1 MAFKGKSKNSKGN
14 RVSNIPVN
22 KNMTKNDYNKV
33 NDGVFVYTGAISVA
47 QLSKE
52 LNVPATNIIKFL
64 FLKGKMVTLNQTL
77 DDDLIGEVCL
87 EFGYD
92 FKKEKIVS
100 EENFEDLE
108 IVDDA
113 KNLKERPPIVTI
125 MGHVDHGKTT
135 LIDTIRNSNIVA
147 TEAGAITQ
155 AIGAYQKEIKG
166 KKITFIDTPGHEAF
180 TQMRS
185 RGASVTD
192 IVIIVVA
199 ADDGVM
205 PQTREAIDHAN
216 AAKVPIIIAIN
227 KIDKPGA
234 DSERVKQELM
244 ALNIVAEE
252 YGGDTIFCE
261 ISAKKNIGIEELL
274 ENVLALAEMQEL
286 KANPNRYAMGTVLE
300 AKLDKGEGAKATLL
314 VQNGTLNTGDYVVV
328 GAAYGR
334 VRRMTNEYRAEL
346 KIAGPSTPVA
356 IIGLTEVPVAGDKFM
371 AFPTE
376 KQARE
381 IAEKRKLAK
390 TKEELKSS
398 NVPTTLEGFFEQI
411 KEGEIQELPVIIR
424 ADNQGS
430 AEAVKGA
437 LLNIQVEGI
446 RINVLRATAGA
457 ITETDVLLASTSG
470 AIIFGFNIR
479 PDANVRKKAEE
490 EKVEIR
496 LHTIIYHLTEEVEAA
511 MKGMLKPTYREQI
524 LGQAEIR
531 KVISAS
537 KIGKIAGCMVINGV
551 IKRDASCRLIRDGV
565 VVYEGKINSLKRF
578 QNDAKEV
585 AENFECGLTIEN
597 FNDIKEGDI
606 VEAYEM
612 VEVKQ

>member
-1 MAFKGKSKNSKGN
+1 MSFNGKNKKSKGS
-14 RVSNIPVN
+14 RVSNIPTHGRNN
-22 KNMTKNDYNKV
+22 KAEVNKV
-33 NDGVFVYTGAISVA
+33 NGGVFVYTGKITVG
-47 QLSKE
+47 QLAKE
-52 LNVPATNIIKFL
+52 LNIPATNIIRYL
-64 FLKGKMVTLNQTL
+64 FMQGKMVTLNQNL
-77 DDDLIGEVCL
+77 DDELIGEVCL

-100 EENFEDLE
+100 EENFEEIE
-108 IVDDA
+108 IVDDPA
-113 KNLKERPPIVTI
+113 QLKERSPIVTI

-135 LIDTIRNSNIVA
+135 LIDTIRNSNIVS

-180 TQMRS
+180 TAMRS

-192 IVIIVVA
+192 IVIIIVA

-205 PQTREAIDHAN
+205 PQTREAIDHAR

-234 DSERVKQELM
+234 NSDKVKQELM
-244 ALNIVAEE
+244 ALEIIPEE
-252 YGGDTIFCE
+252 YGGENIFCE
-261 ISAKKNIGIEELL
+261 ISAKKDIGIDNLL
-274 ENVLALAEMQEL
+274 ENVLTLAEMLEL
-286 KANPNRYAMGTVLE
+286 KANPNRYALGTVLE

-314 VQNGTLNTGDYVVV
+314 VQNGTLNMGDYVVV

-334 VRRMTNEYRAEL
+334 VRRMTNEYKADL
-346 KIAGPSTPVA
+346 KTAGPSTPVA

-381 IAEKRKLAK
+381 IADKRKLAK
-390 TKEELKSS
+390 TKDEMHGSS
-398 NVPTTLEGFFEQI
+398 AMSLDDLYNRI
-411 KEGEIQELPVIIR
+411 HEGEIQEINVIIR

-437 LLNIQVEGI
+437 LQNIQVEGVK
-446 RINVLRATAGA
+446 INVLRSTAGA
-457 ITETDVLLASTSG
+457 ITETDVLLASTSN

-479 PDANVRKKAEE
+479 PDAKIRAKAEE
-490 EKVEIR
+490 EHVEIR
-496 LHTIIYHLTEEVEAA
+496 LHKIIYHLTEEVEAA
-511 MKGMLKPTYREQI
+511 MKGLLKPTYIEQVT
-524 LGQAEIR
+524 GQAEIR
-531 KVISAS
+531 KVITAS
-537 KIGKIAGCMVINGV
+537 KIGKIGGCMVISGV
-551 IKRDASCRLIRDGV
+551 IKRDSLCRVLRDGV
-565 VVYEGKINSLKRF
+565 VVYEGKLSSLKRF

-585 AENFECGLTIEN
+585 AENYECGLTVEN

-606 VEAYEM
+606 VEGYEM
-612 VEVKQ
+612 VEVKQK

>member
-1 MAFKGKSKNSKGN
+1 MSFNGKNKKSKTV
-14 RVSNIPVN
+14 RVSNIPSNRNIN
-22 KNMTKNDYNKV
+22 KNELNKV
-33 NDGVFVYTGAISVA
+33 NGGIFVYTGDITVS

-52 LNVPATNIIKFL
+52 LNIPATSIIRFL
-64 FLKGKMVTLNQTL
+64 FMQGKMVTLNQNL
-77 DDDLIGEVCL
+77 DDELIGEICL

-92 FKKEKIVS
+92 FKKEKVVS
-100 EENFEDLE
+100 EENFEDIE
-108 IVDDA
+108 IVDDPSS
-113 KNLKERPPIVTI
+113 LKERSPIVTI

-135 LIDTIRNSNIVA
+135 LIDTIRNSNIVD

-155 AIGAYQKEIKG
+155 AIGAYQKEING

-180 TQMRS
+180 TAMRS

-205 PQTREAIDHAN
+205 PQTKEAIDHAR
-216 AAKVPIIIAIN
+216 AANVPIIIAIN
-227 KIDKPGA
+227 KIDKLGA
-234 DSERVKQELM
+234 NVERVKQELM
-244 ALNIVAEE
+244 ELDIIPEE
-252 YGGDTIFCE
+252 YGGKNIFCE
-261 ISAKKNIGIEELL
+261 ISAKKNIGIDNLL
-274 ENVLALAEMQEL
+274 ENVLLLAEVLEL
-286 KANPNRYAMGTVLE
+286 KANPNRYALGTVLE
-300 AKLDKGEGAKATLL
+300 ARLDKGEGAKATLL
-314 VQNGTLNTGDYVVV
+314 VQNGTLNAGDFVVV

-334 VRRMTNEYRAEL
+334 VRKMTNEYRAEL
-346 KIAGPSTPVA
+346 KSAGPSTPVA

-390 TKEELKSS
+390 TMDERNSS
-398 NVPTTLEGFFEQI
+398 GGGTLEDLYNRI
-411 KEGEIQELPVIIR
+411 HEGEVQEINCIVK

-437 LLNIQVEGI
+437 LLNIQVDGVK
-446 RINVLRATAGA
+446 INVLRSTAGA
-457 ITETDVLLASTSG
+457 ITETDVLLASTSN

-479 PDANVRKKAEE
+479 PDAKIRAKAEE
-490 EKVEIR
+490 AKVDIR

-511 MKGMLKPTYREQI
+511 MKGLLKPTYKEHI
-524 LGQAEIR
+524 TGQAEIR
-531 KVISAS
+531 KVIVAS
-537 KIGKIAGCMVINGV
+537 KIGKIAGCMVTNGV
-551 IKRDASCRLIRDGV
+551 IKRDSLCRLMRDGV
-565 VVYEGKINSLKRF
+565 VIYEGKLNSLKRF

-585 AENFECGLTIEN
+585 AENYECGLTIEN

-606 VEAYEM
+606 VEGYEM
-612 VEVKQ
+612 VEEKK

>member
-1 MAFKGKSKNSKGN
+1 MSFNGKNKKSKTT
-14 RVSNIPVN
+14 RVSNIPSNRNIN
-22 KNMTKNDYNKV
+22 KNELNKV
-33 NDGVFVYTGAISVA
+33 NGGVFVYTGDITVS

-52 LNVPATNIIKFL
+52 LNIPATSIIRFL
-64 FLKGKMVTLNQTL
+64 FMQGKMVTLNQNL
-77 DDDLIGEVCL
+77 DDELIGEICL

-92 FKKEKIVS
+92 FKKEKVVS
-100 EENFEDLE
+100 EENFEEIE
-108 IVDDA
+108 IVDDPSS
-113 KNLKERPPIVTI
+113 LKERSPIVTI

-135 LIDTIRNSNIVA
+135 LIDTIRNSNIVD

-155 AIGAYQKEIKG
+155 AIGAYQKEING

-180 TQMRS
+180 TAMRS

-205 PQTREAIDHAN
+205 PQTKEAIDHAR
-216 AAKVPIIIAIN
+216 AANVPIIIAIN

-234 DSERVKQELM
+234 NVERVKQELM
-244 ALNIVAEE
+244 ELDIIPEE
-252 YGGDTIFCE
+252 YGGKNIFCE
-261 ISAKKNIGIEELL
+261 ISAKKNIGIDNLL
-274 ENVLALAEMQEL
+274 ENVLLLAEILEL
-286 KANPNRYAMGTVLE
+286 KANPNRYALGTVLE
-300 AKLDKGEGAKATLL
+300 ARLDKGEGAKATLL
-314 VQNGTLNTGDYVVV
+314 VQNGTLNAGDFVVV

-334 VRRMTNEYRAEL
+334 VRKMTNEYRAEL
-346 KIAGPSTPVA
+346 KSAGPSTPVA

-390 TKEELKSS
+390 TMDERNSS
-398 NVPTTLEGFFEQI
+398 GGGTLEDLYNRI
-411 KEGEIQELPVIIR
+411 HEGEVQEINCIIK

-437 LLNIQVEGI
+437 LLNLQVDGVK
-446 RINVLRATAGA
+446 INVLRSTAGA
-457 ITETDVLLASTSG
+457 ITETDVLLASTSN

-479 PDANVRKKAEE
+479 PDAKIRAKAEE
-490 EKVEIR
+490 AKVDIR

-511 MKGMLKPTYREQI
+511 MKGLLKPTYKEHI
-524 LGQAEIR
+524 TGQAEIR
-531 KVISAS
+531 KVIVAS
-537 KIGKIAGCMVINGV
+537 KIGKIAGCMVTNGV
-551 IKRDASCRLIRDGV
+551 IKRDSLCRLMRDGV
-565 VVYEGKINSLKRF
+565 VIYEGKLNSLKRF

-585 AENFECGLTIEN
+585 AENYECGLTIEN

-606 VEAYEM
+606 VEGYEM
-612 VEVKQ
+612 VEEKK

>member
-1 MAFKGKSKNSKGN
+1 MSFNGKNKKSKTT
-14 RVSNIPVN
+14 RVSNIPSNRNTN
-22 KNMTKNDYNKV
+22 KNELNKV
-33 NDGVFVYTGAISVA
+33 NGGVFVYTGDITVS

-52 LNVPATNIIKFL
+52 LNVPATSIIRFL
-64 FLKGKMVTLNQTL
+64 FMQGKMVTLNQNL
-77 DDDLIGEVCL
+77 DDELIGEICL

-92 FKKEKIVS
+92 FKKEKVVS
-100 EENFEDLE
+100 EENFEEIE
-108 IVDDA
+108 IVDDPSS
-113 KNLKERPPIVTI
+113 LKERSPIVTI

-135 LIDTIRNSNIVA
+135 LIDTIRNSNIVD

-155 AIGAYQKEIKG
+155 AIGAYQKEING

-180 TQMRS
+180 TAMRS

-205 PQTREAIDHAN
+205 PQTKEAIDHAR

-234 DSERVKQELM
+234 NVERVKQELM
-244 ALNIVAEE
+244 ELDIIPEE
-252 YGGDTIFCE
+252 YGGKNIFCE
-261 ISAKKNIGIEELL
+261 ISAKKNIGIDNLL
-274 ENVLALAEMQEL
+274 ENVLLLAEMLEL
-286 KANPNRYAMGTVLE
+286 KANPNRYALGTVLE
-300 AKLDKGEGAKATLL
+300 ARLDKGEGAKATLL
-314 VQNGTLNTGDYVVV
+314 VQNGTLNAGDFVVV

-334 VRRMTNEYRAEL
+334 VRKMTNEHRAEL
-346 KIAGPSTPVA
+346 KSAGPSTPVA

-390 TKEELKSS
+390 TLDERNSS
-398 NVPTTLEGFFEQI
+398 GGGTLEDLYNRI
-411 KEGEIQELPVIIR
+411 HEGEVQEINCIVK

-437 LLNIQVEGI
+437 LLNIQVAGVK
-446 RINVLRATAGA
+446 INVLRSTAGA
-457 ITETDVLLASTSG
+457 ITETDVLLASTSN

-479 PDANVRKKAEE
+479 PDAKIRAKAEE
-490 EKVEIR
+490 TKVDIR

-511 MKGMLKPTYREQI
+511 MKGLLKPTYKEHI
-524 LGQAEIR
+524 TGQAEIR
-531 KVISAS
+531 KVIVAS
-537 KIGKIAGCMVINGV
+537 KIGKIAGCMVTNGV
-551 IKRDASCRLIRDGV
+551 IKRDSLCRLMRDGV
-565 VVYEGKINSLKRF
+565 VIYEGKLNSLKRF

-585 AENFECGLTIEN
+585 AENYECGLTIEN

-606 VEAYEM
+606 VEGYEM
-612 VEVKQ
+612 VEEKK

>member
-1 MAFKGKSKNSKGN
+1 MSFNGKNKKSKTA
-14 RVSNIPVN
+14 RVSNIPSNRNNN
-22 KNMTKNDYNKV
+22 KNELNKV
-33 NDGVFVYTGAISVA
+33 NGGIFVYTGDITVS

-52 LNVPATNIIKFL
+52 LNIPATSIIRFL
-64 FLKGKMVTLNQTL
+64 FMQGKMVTLNQNL
-77 DDDLIGEVCL
+77 DDELIGEICL

-92 FKKEKIVS
+92 FKKEKVVS
-100 EENFEDLE
+100 EENFEDIE
-108 IVDDA
+108 IVDDPSS
-113 KNLKERPPIVTI
+113 LKERSPIVTI

-135 LIDTIRNSNIVA
+135 LIDTIRNSNIVD

-155 AIGAYQKEIKG
+155 AIGAYQKEING

-180 TQMRS
+180 TAMRS

-205 PQTREAIDHAN
+205 PQTKEAIDHAR
-216 AAKVPIIIAIN
+216 AANVPIIIAIN

-234 DSERVKQELM
+234 NVERVKQELM
-244 ALNIVAEE
+244 ELDIIPEE
-252 YGGDTIFCE
+252 YGGKNIFCE
-261 ISAKKNIGIEELL
+261 ISAKKNIGIDNLL
-274 ENVLALAEMQEL
+274 ENVLLLAEMLEL
-286 KANPNRYAMGTVLE
+286 KANPNRYALGTVLE
-300 AKLDKGEGAKATLL
+300 ARLDKGEGAKATLL
-314 VQNGTLNTGDYVVV
+314 VQNGTLNAGDFVVV

-334 VRRMTNEYRAEL
+334 VRKMTNEHRAEL
-346 KIAGPSTPVA
+346 KSAGPSTPVA

-390 TKEELKSS
+390 TMDERNSS
-398 NVPTTLEGFFEQI
+398 GGGTLEDLYNRI
-411 KEGEIQELPVIIR
+411 HEGEIQEINCIVK

-437 LLNIQVEGI
+437 LLNLQVEGVK
-446 RINVLRATAGA
+446 INVLRSTAGA
-457 ITETDVLLASTSG
+457 ITETDVLLASTSN

-479 PDANVRKKAEE
+479 PDAKIRAKAEE
-490 EKVEIR
+490 AKVDIR

-511 MKGMLKPTYREQI
+511 MKGLLKPTYKEHI
-524 LGQAEIR
+524 TGQAEIR
-531 KVISAS
+531 KVIVAS
-537 KIGKIAGCMVINGV
+537 KIGKIAGCMVTNGV
-551 IKRDASCRLIRDGV
+551 IKRDSLCRLMRDGV
-565 VVYEGKINSLKRF
+565 VIYEGKLNSLKRF

-585 AENFECGLTIEN
+585 AENYECGLTIEN

-606 VEAYEM
+606 VEGYEM
-612 VEVKQ
+612 VEEKK

>member
-1 MAFKGKSKNSKGN
+1 MSFNGKNKKSKTT
-14 RVSNIPVN
+14 RVSNIPSNRNTN
-22 KNMTKNDYNKV
+22 KNELNKV
-33 NDGVFVYTGAISVA
+33 NGGVFVYTGDITVS

-52 LNVPATNIIKFL
+52 LNVPATSIIRFL
-64 FLKGKMVTLNQTL
+64 FMQGKMVTLNQNL
-77 DDDLIGEVCL
+77 DDELIGEICL

-92 FKKEKIVS
+92 FKKEKVVS
-100 EENFEDLE
+100 EENFEEIE
-108 IVDDA
+108 IVDDPSS
-113 KNLKERPPIVTI
+113 LKERSPIVTI

-135 LIDTIRNSNIVA
+135 LIDTIRNSNIVD

-155 AIGAYQKEIKG
+155 AIGAYQKEING

-180 TQMRS
+180 TAMRS

-205 PQTREAIDHAN
+205 PQTKEAIDHAR

-234 DSERVKQELM
+234 NVERVKQELM
-244 ALNIVAEE
+244 ELDIIPEE
-252 YGGDTIFCE
+252 YGGKNIFCE
-261 ISAKKNIGIEELL
+261 ISAKKNIGIDNLL
-274 ENVLALAEMQEL
+274 ENVLLLAEMLEL
-286 KANPNRYAMGTVLE
+286 KANPNRYALGTVLE
-300 AKLDKGEGAKATLL
+300 ARLDKGEGAKATLL
-314 VQNGTLNTGDYVVV
+314 VQNGTLNAGDFVVV

-334 VRRMTNEYRAEL
+334 VRKMTNEHRAEL
-346 KIAGPSTPVA
+346 KSAGPSTPVA

-390 TKEELKSS
+390 TIDERNSS
-398 NVPTTLEGFFEQI
+398 GGGTLEDLYNRI
-411 KEGEIQELPVIIR
+411 HEGEVQEINCIVK

-437 LLNIQVEGI
+437 LLNIQVDGVK
-446 RINVLRATAGA
+446 INVLRSTAGA
-457 ITETDVLLASTSG
+457 ITETDVLLASTSN

-479 PDANVRKKAEE
+479 PDAKIRAKAEE
-490 EKVEIR
+490 AKVDIR

-511 MKGMLKPTYREQI
+511 MKGLLKPTYKEHI
-524 LGQAEIR
+524 TGQAEIR
-531 KVISAS
+531 KVIVAS
-537 KIGKIAGCMVINGV
+537 KIGKIAGCMVTNGV
-551 IKRDASCRLIRDGV
+551 IKRDSLCRLMRDGV
-565 VVYEGKINSLKRF
+565 VIYEGKLNSLKRF

-585 AENFECGLTIEN
+585 AENYECGLTIEN

-606 VEAYEM
+606 VEGYEM
-612 VEVKQ
+612 VEEKK

>member
-1 MAFKGKSKNSKGN
+1 MSFNGKNKKSKTT
-14 RVSNIPVN
+14 RVSNIPSNRNIN
-22 KNMTKNDYNKV
+22 KNELNKV
-33 NDGVFVYTGAISVA
+33 NGGVFVYTGDITVS

-52 LNVPATNIIKFL
+52 LNIPATSIIRFL
-64 FLKGKMVTLNQTL
+64 FMQGKMVTLNQNL
-77 DDDLIGEVCL
+77 DDELIGEICL

-92 FKKEKIVS
+92 FKKEKVVS
-100 EENFEDLE
+100 EENFEEIE
-108 IVDDA
+108 IVDDPSS
-113 KNLKERPPIVTI
+113 LKERSPIVTI

-135 LIDTIRNSNIVA
+135 LIDTIRNSNIVD

-155 AIGAYQKEIKG
+155 AIGAYQKEING

-180 TQMRS
+180 TAMRS

-205 PQTREAIDHAN
+205 PQTKEAIDHAR
-216 AAKVPIIIAIN
+216 AANVPIIIAIN

-234 DSERVKQELM
+234 NVERVKQELM
-244 ALNIVAEE
+244 ELDIIPEE
-252 YGGDTIFCE
+252 YGGKNIFCE
-261 ISAKKNIGIEELL
+261 ISAKKNIGIDNLL
-274 ENVLALAEMQEL
+274 ENVLLLAEILEL
-286 KANPNRYAMGTVLE
+286 KANPNRYALGTVLE
-300 AKLDKGEGAKATLL
+300 ARLDKGEGAKATLL
-314 VQNGTLNTGDYVVV
+314 VQNGTLNAGDFVVV

-334 VRRMTNEYRAEL
+334 VRKMTNEYRAEL
-346 KIAGPSTPVA
+346 KSAGPSTPVA

-390 TKEELKSS
+390 TMDERNSS
-398 NVPTTLEGFFEQI
+398 GGGTLEDLYNRI
-411 KEGEIQELPVIIR
+411 HEGEVQEINCIVK

-437 LLNIQVEGI
+437 LLNIQVDGVK
-446 RINVLRATAGA
+446 INVLRSTAGA
-457 ITETDVLLASTSG
+457 ITETDVLLASTSN

-479 PDANVRKKAEE
+479 PDAKIRAKAEE
-490 EKVEIR
+490 AKVDIR

-511 MKGMLKPTYREQI
+511 MKGLLKPTYKEHI
-524 LGQAEIR
+524 TGQAEIR
-531 KVISAS
+531 KVIVAS
-537 KIGKIAGCMVINGV
+537 KIGKIAGCMVTNGV
-551 IKRDASCRLIRDGV
+551 IKRDSLCRLMRDGV
-565 VVYEGKINSLKRF
+565 VIYEGKLNSLKRF

-585 AENFECGLTIEN
+585 AENYECGLTIEN

-606 VEAYEM
+606 VEGYEM
-612 VEVKQ
+612 VEEKK

>member
-1 MAFKGKSKNSKGN
+1 MSFNGKNKKSKTT
-14 RVSNIPVN
+14 RVSNIPSNRNIN
-22 KNMTKNDYNKV
+22 KNELNKV
-33 NDGVFVYTGAISVA
+33 NGGVFVYTGDITVS

-52 LNVPATNIIKFL
+52 LNIPATSIIRFL
-64 FLKGKMVTLNQTL
+64 FMQGKMVTLNQNL
-77 DDDLIGEVCL
+77 DDELIGEICL

-92 FKKEKIVS
+92 FKKEKVVS
-100 EENFEDLE
+100 EENFEEIE
-108 IVDDA
+108 IVDDPSS
-113 KNLKERPPIVTI
+113 LKERSPIVTI

-135 LIDTIRNSNIVA
+135 LIDTIRNSNIVD

-155 AIGAYQKEIKG
+155 AIGAYQKEING

-180 TQMRS
+180 TAMRS

-205 PQTREAIDHAN
+205 PQTKEAIDHAR
-216 AAKVPIIIAIN
+216 AANVPIIIAIN

-234 DSERVKQELM
+234 NVERVKQELM
-244 ALNIVAEE
+244 ELDIIPEE
-252 YGGDTIFCE
+252 YGGKNIFCE
-261 ISAKKNIGIEELL
+261 ISAKKNIGIDNLL
-274 ENVLALAEMQEL
+274 ENVLLLAEVLEL
-286 KANPNRYAMGTVLE
+286 KANPNRYALGTVLE
-300 AKLDKGEGAKATLL
+300 ARLDKGEGAKATLL
-314 VQNGTLNTGDYVVV
+314 VQNGTLNAGDFVVV

-334 VRRMTNEYRAEL
+334 VRKMTNEYRAEL
-346 KIAGPSTPVA
+346 KSAGPSTPVA

-390 TKEELKSS
+390 TMDERNSS
-398 NVPTTLEGFFEQI
+398 GGGTLEDLYNRI
-411 KEGEIQELPVIIR
+411 HEGEVQEINCIVK

-437 LLNIQVEGI
+437 LLNIQVDGVK
-446 RINVLRATAGA
+446 INVLRSTAGA
-457 ITETDVLLASTSG
+457 ITETDVLLASTSN

-479 PDANVRKKAEE
+479 PDAKIRAKAEE
-490 EKVEIR
+490 AKVDIR

-511 MKGMLKPTYREQI
+511 MKGLLKPTYKEHI
-524 LGQAEIR
+524 TGQAEIR
-531 KVISAS
+531 KVIVAS
-537 KIGKIAGCMVINGV
+537 KIGKIAGCMVTNGV
-551 IKRDASCRLIRDGV
+551 IKRDSLCRLMRDGV
-565 VVYEGKINSLKRF
+565 VIYEGKLNSLKRF

-585 AENFECGLTIEN
+585 AENYECGLTIEN

-606 VEAYEM
+606 VEGYEM
-612 VEVKQ
+612 IEEKK

>member
-1 MAFKGKSKNSKGN
+1 MSFNGKNKKSKTT
-14 RVSNIPVN
+14 RVSNIPSNRNTN
-22 KNMTKNDYNKV
+22 KNELNKV
-33 NDGVFVYTGAISVA
+33 NGGVFVYTGDITVS

-52 LNVPATNIIKFL
+52 LNVPATSIIRFL
-64 FLKGKMVTLNQTL
+64 FMQGKMVTLNQNL
-77 DDDLIGEVCL
+77 DDELIGEICL

-92 FKKEKIVS
+92 FKKEKVVS
-100 EENFEDLE
+100 EENFEEIE
-108 IVDDA
+108 IVDDLSS
-113 KNLKERPPIVTI
+113 LKERSPIVTI

-135 LIDTIRNSNIVA
+135 LIDTIRNSNIVD

-155 AIGAYQKEIKG
+155 AIGAYQKEING

-180 TQMRS
+180 TAMRS

-205 PQTREAIDHAN
+205 PQTKEAIDHAR
-216 AAKVPIIIAIN
+216 AANVPIIIAIN

-234 DSERVKQELM
+234 NVERVKQELM
-244 ALNIVAEE
+244 ELDIIPEE
-252 YGGDTIFCE
+252 YGGKNIFCE
-261 ISAKKNIGIEELL
+261 ISAKKNIGIDNLL
-274 ENVLALAEMQEL
+274 ENVLLLAEMLEL
-286 KANPNRYAMGTVLE
+286 KANPNRYALGTVLE
-300 AKLDKGEGAKATLL
+300 ARLDKGEGAKATLL
-314 VQNGTLNTGDYVVV
+314 VQNGTLNAGDFVVV

-334 VRRMTNEYRAEL
+334 VRKMTNEHRAEL
-346 KIAGPSTPVA
+346 KSAGPSTPVA

-390 TKEELKSS
+390 TIDERNSS
-398 NVPTTLEGFFEQI
+398 GGGTLEDLYNRI
-411 KEGEIQELPVIIR
+411 HEGEVQEINCIVK

-437 LLNIQVEGI
+437 LLNIQVDGVK
-446 RINVLRATAGA
+446 INVLRSTAGA
-457 ITETDVLLASTSG
+457 ITETDVLLASTSN

-479 PDANVRKKAEE
+479 PDAKIRAKAEE
-490 EKVEIR
+490 AKVDIR

-511 MKGMLKPTYREQI
+511 MKGLLKPTYKEHI
-524 LGQAEIR
+524 TGQAEIR
-531 KVISAS
+531 KVIVAS
-537 KIGKIAGCMVINGV
+537 KIGKIAGCMVTNGV
-551 IKRDASCRLIRDGV
+551 IKRDSLCRLMRDGV
-565 VVYEGKINSLKRF
+565 VIYEGKLNSLKRF

-585 AENFECGLTIEN
+585 AENYECGLTIEN

-606 VEAYEM
+606 VEGYEM
-612 VEVKQ
+612 VEEKK

>member
-1 MAFKGKSKNSKGN
+1 MSFNGKNKKSKTT
-14 RVSNIPVN
+14 RVSNIPSNRNIN
-22 KNMTKNDYNKV
+22 KNELNKA
-33 NDGVFVYTGAISVA
+33 NGGVFVYTGDITVS

-52 LNVPATNIIKFL
+52 LNIPATSIIRFL
-64 FLKGKMVTLNQTL
+64 FMQGKMVTLNQNL
-77 DDDLIGEVCL
+77 DDELIGEICL

-92 FKKEKIVS
+92 FKKEKVVS
-100 EENFEDLE
+100 EENFEEIE
-108 IVDDA
+108 IVDDPSS
-113 KNLKERPPIVTI
+113 LKERSPIVTI

-135 LIDTIRNSNIVA
+135 LIDTIRNSNIVD

-155 AIGAYQKEIKG
+155 AIGAYQKEING

-180 TQMRS
+180 TAMRS

-205 PQTREAIDHAN
+205 PQTKEAIDHAR
-216 AAKVPIIIAIN
+216 AANVPIIIAIN

-234 DSERVKQELM
+234 NVERVKQELM
-244 ALNIVAEE
+244 ELDIIPEE
-252 YGGDTIFCE
+252 YGGKNIFCE
-261 ISAKKNIGIEELL
+261 ISAKKNIGIDNLL
-274 ENVLALAEMQEL
+274 ENVLLLAEVLEL
-286 KANPNRYAMGTVLE
+286 KANPNRYALGTVLE
-300 AKLDKGEGAKATLL
+300 ARLDKGEGAKATLL
-314 VQNGTLNTGDYVVV
+314 VQNGTLNAGDFVVV

-334 VRRMTNEYRAEL
+334 VRKMTNEYRAEL
-346 KIAGPSTPVA
+346 KSAGPSTPVA

-390 TKEELKSS
+390 TMDERNSS
-398 NVPTTLEGFFEQI
+398 GGGTLEDLYNRI
-411 KEGEIQELPVIIR
+411 HEGEVQEINCIVK

-437 LLNIQVEGI
+437 LLNIQVDGVK
-446 RINVLRATAGA
+446 INVLRSTAGA
-457 ITETDVLLASTSG
+457 ITETDVLLASTSN

-479 PDANVRKKAEE
+479 PDAKIRAKAEE
-490 EKVEIR
+490 AKVDIR

-511 MKGMLKPTYREQI
+511 MKGLLKPTYKEHI
-524 LGQAEIR
+524 TGQAEIR
-531 KVISAS
+531 KVIVAS
-537 KIGKIAGCMVINGV
+537 KIGKIAGCMVTNGV
-551 IKRDASCRLIRDGV
+551 IKRDSLCRLMRDGV
-565 VVYEGKINSLKRF
+565 VIYEGKLNSLKRF

-585 AENFECGLTIEN
+585 AENYECGLTIEN

-606 VEAYEM
+606 VEGYEM
-612 VEVKQ
+612 VEEKK

>member
-1 MAFKGKSKNSKGN
+1 MSFNGKNKKSKTT
-14 RVSNIPVN
+14 RVSNIPSNRNTN
-22 KNMTKNDYNKV
+22 KNELNKV
-33 NDGVFVYTGAISVA
+33 NGGVFVYTGDITVS

-52 LNVPATNIIKFL
+52 LNIPATSIIRFL
-64 FLKGKMVTLNQTL
+64 FMQGKMVTLNQNL
-77 DDDLIGEVCL
+77 DDELIGEICL

-92 FKKEKIVS
+92 FKKEKVVS
-100 EENFEDLE
+100 EENFEDIE
-108 IVDDA
+108 IVDDPSS
-113 KNLKERPPIVTI
+113 LKERSPIVTI

-135 LIDTIRNSNIVA
+135 LIDTIRNSNIVE

-180 TQMRS
+180 TAMRS

-205 PQTREAIDHAN
+205 PQTKEAIDHAR

-234 DSERVKQELM
+234 NVERVKQELM
-244 ALNIVAEE
+244 ELDIIPEE
-252 YGGDTIFCE
+252 YGGKNIFCE
-261 ISAKKNIGIEELL
+261 ISAKKNIGIDNLL
-274 ENVLALAEMQEL
+274 ENVLLLAEMLEL
-286 KANPNRYAMGTVLE
+286 KANPNRYALGTVLE
-300 AKLDKGEGAKATLL
+300 ARLDKGEGAKATLL
-314 VQNGTLNTGDYVVV
+314 VQNGTLNAGDFVVV

-334 VRRMTNEYRAEL
+334 VRKMTNEHRAEL
-346 KIAGPSTPVA
+346 KSAGPSTPVA

-390 TKEELKSS
+390 TIDERNSS
-398 NVPTTLEGFFEQI
+398 GGGTLEDLYNRI
-411 KEGEIQELPVIIR
+411 HEGEVQEINCIIK

-437 LLNIQVEGI
+437 LLNLQVEGVK
-446 RINVLRATAGA
+446 INVLRSTAGA
-457 ITETDVLLASTSG
+457 ITETDVLLASTSN

-479 PDANVRKKAEE
+479 PDAKIRAKAEE
-490 EKVEIR
+490 AKVDIR

-511 MKGMLKPTYREQI
+511 MKGLLKPTYKEHI
-524 LGQAEIR
+524 TGQAEIR
-531 KVISAS
+531 KVIVAS
-537 KIGKIAGCMVINGV
+537 KIGKIAGCMVTNGV
-551 IKRDASCRLIRDGV
+551 IKRDSLCRLMRDGV
-565 VVYEGKINSLKRF
+565 VIYEGKLNSLKRF

-585 AENFECGLTIEN
+585 AENYECGLTIEN

-606 VEAYEM
+606 VEGYEM
-612 VEVKQ
+612 VEEKK

>member
-1 MAFKGKSKNSKGN
+1 MSFNGKNKKSKTT
-14 RVSNIPVN
+14 RVSNIPSNRNIN
-22 KNMTKNDYNKV
+22 KNELNKV
-33 NDGVFVYTGAISVA
+33 NGGVFVYTGDITVS

-52 LNVPATNIIKFL
+52 LNIPATSIIRFL
-64 FLKGKMVTLNQTL
+64 FMQGKMVTLNQNL
-77 DDDLIGEVCL
+77 DDELIGEICL

-92 FKKEKIVS
+92 FKKEKVVS
-100 EENFEDLE
+100 EENFEEIE
-108 IVDDA
+108 IVDDPSS
-113 KNLKERPPIVTI
+113 LKERSPIVTI

-135 LIDTIRNSNIVA
+135 LIDTIRNSNIVD

-155 AIGAYQKEIKG
+155 AIGAYQKEING

-180 TQMRS
+180 TAMRS

-205 PQTREAIDHAN
+205 PQTKEAIDHAR
-216 AAKVPIIIAIN
+216 AANVPIIIAIN

-234 DSERVKQELM
+234 NVERVKQELM
-244 ALNIVAEE
+244 ELDIIPEE
-252 YGGDTIFCE
+252 YGGKNIFCE
-261 ISAKKNIGIEELL
+261 ISAKKNIGIDNLL
-274 ENVLALAEMQEL
+274 ENVLLLAEVLEL
-286 KANPNRYAMGTVLE
+286 KANPNRYALGTVLE
-300 AKLDKGEGAKATLL
+300 ARLDKGEGAKATLL
-314 VQNGTLNTGDYVVV
+314 VQNGTLNAGDFVVV

-334 VRRMTNEYRAEL
+334 VRKMTNEYRAEL
-346 KIAGPSTPVA
+346 KSAGPSTPVA

-390 TKEELKSS
+390 TMDERNSS
-398 NVPTTLEGFFEQI
+398 GGGTLEDLYNRI
-411 KEGEIQELPVIIR
+411 HEGEIQEINCIIK

-437 LLNIQVEGI
+437 LLNLQVDGVK
-446 RINVLRATAGA
+446 INVLRSTAGA
-457 ITETDVLLASTSG
+457 ITETDVLLASTSN

-479 PDANVRKKAEE
+479 PDAKIRAKAEE
-490 EKVEIR
+490 AKVDIR

-511 MKGMLKPTYREQI
+511 MKGLLKPTYKEHI
-524 LGQAEIR
+524 TGQAEIR
-531 KVISAS
+531 KVIVAS
-537 KIGKIAGCMVINGV
+537 KIGKIAGCMVTNGV
-551 IKRDASCRLIRDGV
+551 IKRDSLCRLMRDGV
-565 VVYEGKINSLKRF
+565 VIYEGKLNSLKRF

-585 AENFECGLTIEN
+585 AENYECGLTIEN

-606 VEAYEM
+606 VEGYEM
-612 VEVKQ
+612 VEEKK

>member
-1 MAFKGKSKNSKGN
+1 MSFNGKNKKSKTV
-14 RVSNIPVN
+14 RVSNIPSNRNTN
-22 KNMTKNDYNKV
+22 KNELNKV
-33 NDGVFVYTGAISVA
+33 NGGIFVYTGDITVS

-52 LNVPATNIIKFL
+52 LNIPATSIIRFL
-64 FLKGKMVTLNQTL
+64 FMQGKMVTLNQNL
-77 DDDLIGEVCL
+77 DDELIGEICL

-92 FKKEKIVS
+92 FKKEKVVS
-100 EENFEDLE
+100 EENFEEIE
-108 IVDDA
+108 IVDDPSS
-113 KNLKERPPIVTI
+113 LKERSPIVTI

-135 LIDTIRNSNIVA
+135 LIDTIRNSNIVD

-155 AIGAYQKEIKG
+155 AIGAYQKEING

-180 TQMRS
+180 TAMRS

-205 PQTREAIDHAN
+205 PQTKEAIDHAR

-234 DSERVKQELM
+234 NVERVKQELM
-244 ALNIVAEE
+244 ELDIIPEE
-252 YGGDTIFCE
+252 YGGKNIFCE
-261 ISAKKNIGIEELL
+261 ISAKKNIGIDNLL
-274 ENVLALAEMQEL
+274 ENVLLLAEMLEL
-286 KANPNRYAMGTVLE
+286 KANPNRYALGTVLE
-300 AKLDKGEGAKATLL
+300 ARLDKGEGAKATLL
-314 VQNGTLNTGDYVVV
+314 VQNGTLNAGDFVVV

-334 VRRMTNEYRAEL
+334 VRKMTNEHRAEL
-346 KIAGPSTPVA
+346 KSAGPSTPVA
-356 IIGLTEVPVAGDKFM
+356 IIGLTEVPIAGDKFM

-390 TKEELKSS
+390 TMDERNSS
-398 NVPTTLEGFFEQI
+398 GGGTLEDLYNRI
-411 KEGEIQELPVIIR
+411 HEGEIQEINCIIK

-437 LLNIQVEGI
+437 LLNLQVDGVK
-446 RINVLRATAGA
+446 INVLRSTAGA
-457 ITETDVLLASTSG
+457 ITETDVLLASTSN

-479 PDANVRKKAEE
+479 PDAKIRAKAEE
-490 EKVEIR
+490 AKVDIR

-511 MKGMLKPTYREQI
+511 MKGLLKPTYKEHI
-524 LGQAEIR
+524 TGQAEIR
-531 KVISAS
+531 KVIVAS
-537 KIGKIAGCMVINGV
+537 KIGKIAGCMVTNGV
-551 IKRDASCRLIRDGV
+551 IKRDSLCRLMRDGV
-565 VVYEGKINSLKRF
+565 VIYEGKLNSLKRF

-585 AENFECGLTIEN
+585 AENYECGLTIEN

-606 VEAYEM
+606 VEGYEM
-612 VEVKQ
+612 VEEKK

>member
-1 MAFKGKSKNSKGN
+1 MSFNGKNKKSKTT
-14 RVSNIPVN
+14 RVSNIPSNRNTN
-22 KNMTKNDYNKV
+22 KNELNKV
-33 NDGVFVYTGAISVA
+33 NGGVFVYTGDITVS

-52 LNVPATNIIKFL
+52 LNVPATSIIRFL
-64 FLKGKMVTLNQTL
+64 FMQGKMVTLNQNL
-77 DDDLIGEVCL
+77 DDELIGEICL

-92 FKKEKIVS
+92 FKKEKVVS
-100 EENFEDLE
+100 EENFEEIE
-108 IVDDA
+108 IVDDPSS
-113 KNLKERPPIVTI
+113 LKERSPIVTI

-135 LIDTIRNSNIVA
+135 LIDTIRNSNIVD

-155 AIGAYQKEIKG
+155 AIGAYQKEING

-180 TQMRS
+180 TAMRS

-205 PQTREAIDHAN
+205 PQTKEAIDHAR

-234 DSERVKQELM
+234 NVERVKQELM
-244 ALNIVAEE
+244 ELDIIPEE
-252 YGGDTIFCE
+252 YGGKNIFCE
-261 ISAKKNIGIEELL
+261 ISAKKHIGIDNLL
-274 ENVLALAEMQEL
+274 ENVLLLAEMLEL
-286 KANPNRYAMGTVLE
+286 KANPNRYALGTVLE
-300 AKLDKGEGAKATLL
+300 ARLDKGEGAKATLL
-314 VQNGTLNTGDYVVV
+314 VQNGTLNAGDFVVV

-334 VRRMTNEYRAEL
+334 VRKMTNEHRAEL
-346 KIAGPSTPVA
+346 KSAGPSTPVA

-390 TKEELKSS
+390 TIDERNSS
-398 NVPTTLEGFFEQI
+398 GGGTLEDLYNRI
-411 KEGEIQELPVIIR
+411 HEGEVQEINCIVK

-437 LLNIQVEGI
+437 LLNLQVEGVK
-446 RINVLRATAGA
+446 INVLRSTAGA
-457 ITETDVLLASTSG
+457 ITETDVLLASTSN

-479 PDANVRKKAEE
+479 PDAKIRAKAEE
-490 EKVEIR
+490 AKVDIR

-511 MKGMLKPTYREQI
+511 MKGLLKPTYKEHI
-524 LGQAEIR
+524 TGQAEIR
-531 KVISAS
+531 KVIVAS
-537 KIGKIAGCMVINGV
+537 KIGKIAGCMVTNGV
-551 IKRDASCRLIRDGV
+551 IKRDSLCRLMRDGV
-565 VVYEGKINSLKRF
+565 VIYEGKLNSLKRF

-606 VEAYEM
+606 VEGYEM
-612 VEVKQ
+612 VEEKK

>member
-1 MAFKGKSKNSKGN
+1 MSFNGKKNKNKNS
-14 RVSNIPVN
+14 RVSNIPASRGAN
-22 KNMTKNDYNKV
+22 KNEFNKV
-33 NDGVFVYTGAISVA
+33 NGGVFVYTGNISVS

-52 LNVPATNIIKFL
+52 LNIPATNIIKFL
-64 FLKGKMVTLNQTL
+64 FLKGKMVTLNQNL
-77 DDDLIGEVCL
+77 DDELIGEICL
-87 EFGYD
+87 EYGYD
-92 FKKEKIVS
+92 FKKEKVVS
-100 EENFEDLE
+100 EENFEEIE

-113 KNLKERPPIVTI
+113 KNLKERSPIVTV

-155 AIGAYQKEIKG
+155 AIGAYQKEVKG

-205 PQTREAIDHAN
+205 PQTREAIDHAR
-216 AAKVPIIIAIN
+216 AAKVPIIIAVN

-234 DSERVKQELM
+234 DVDRVKQELM
-244 ALNIVAEE
+244 NLNVVAEE

-261 ISAKKNIGIEELL
+261 ISAKKNIGIETLL
-274 ENVLALAEMQEL
+274 ENVLVLSEMLEL
-286 KANPNRYAMGTVLE
+286 KANPNRYALGTVLE

-314 VQNGTLNTGDYVVV
+314 VQNGTLNSGDFVVV

-334 VRRMTNEYRAEL
+334 VRKMTNEYRTEL
-346 KIAGPSTPVA
+346 KTAGPSTPVA

-371 AFPTE
+371 AFPSE

-390 TKEELKSS
+390 SQDELNKNSAG
-398 NVPTTLEGFFEQI
+398 TLEDLYNRI
-411 KEGEIQELPVIIR
+411 HEGEVQEINVIIR

-437 LLNIQVEGI
+437 LQSIQVDGVK
-446 RINVLRATAGA
+446 INVLRATAGT
-457 ITETDVLLASTSG
+457 ITETDVLLASTSS

-479 PDANVRKKAEE
+479 PDAIVRKKAEE

-511 MKGMLKPTYREQI
+511 MKGMLKPTYEERI
-524 LGQAEIR
+524 IGQAEIR
-531 KVISAS
+531 KVIVAS
-537 KIGKIAGCMVINGV
+537 RIGKIGGAMVTSGV
-551 IKRDASCRLIRDGV
+551 IKRDAMCRLLRDGV
-565 VVYEGKINSLKRF
+565 VKYEGKINSLKRF

-585 AENFECGLTIEN
+585 AVNFECGLTIEN
-597 FNDIKEGDI
+597 FNDIKEGDV

-612 VEVKQ
+612 VEVKK

>member
-1 MAFKGKSKNSKGN
+1 MSFNGKNKKSKTT
-14 RVSNIPVN
+14 RVSNIPSNRNIN
-22 KNMTKNDYNKV
+22 KNELNKV
-33 NDGVFVYTGAISVA
+33 NGGVFVYTGDITVS

-52 LNVPATNIIKFL
+52 LNIPATSIIRFL
-64 FLKGKMVTLNQTL
+64 FMQGKMVTLNQNL
-77 DDDLIGEVCL
+77 DDELIGEICL

-92 FKKEKIVS
+92 FKKEKVVS
-100 EENFEDLE
+100 EENFEEIE
-108 IVDDA
+108 IVDDPSS
-113 KNLKERPPIVTI
+113 LKERSPIVTI

-135 LIDTIRNSNIVA
+135 LIDTIRNSNIVD

-155 AIGAYQKEIKG
+155 AIGAYQKEING

-180 TQMRS
+180 TAMRS

-205 PQTREAIDHAN
+205 PQTKEAIDHAR
-216 AAKVPIIIAIN
+216 AANVPIIIAIN

-234 DSERVKQELM
+234 NVERVKQELM
-244 ALNIVAEE
+244 ELDIIPEE
-252 YGGDTIFCE
+252 YGGKNIFCE
-261 ISAKKNIGIEELL
+261 ISAKKNIGIDNLL
-274 ENVLALAEMQEL
+274 ENVLLLAEVLEL
-286 KANPNRYAMGTVLE
+286 KANPNRYALGTVLE
-300 AKLDKGEGAKATLL
+300 ARLDKGEGAKATLL
-314 VQNGTLNTGDYVVV
+314 VQNGTLNAGDFVVV

-334 VRRMTNEYRAEL
+334 VRKMTNEYRAEL
-346 KIAGPSTPVA
+346 KSAGPSTPVA

-390 TKEELKSS
+390 TMDERNSS
-398 NVPTTLEGFFEQI
+398 GGGTLEDLYNRI
-411 KEGEIQELPVIIR
+411 HEGEVQEINCIVK

-437 LLNIQVEGI
+437 LLNIQVDGVK
-446 RINVLRATAGA
+446 INVLRSTAGA
-457 ITETDVLLASTSG
+457 ITETDVLLASTSN

-479 PDANVRKKAEE
+479 PDARIRAKAEE
-490 EKVEIR
+490 AKVDIR

-511 MKGMLKPTYREQI
+511 MKGLLKPTYKEHI
-524 LGQAEIR
+524 TGQAEIR
-531 KVISAS
+531 KVIVAS
-537 KIGKIAGCMVINGV
+537 KISKIAGCMVTNGV
-551 IKRDASCRLIRDGV
+551 IKRDSLCRLMRDGV
-565 VVYEGKINSLKRF
+565 VIYEGKLNSLKRF

-585 AENFECGLTIEN
+585 AENYECGLTIEN

-606 VEAYEM
+606 VEGYEM
-612 VEVKQ
+612 VEEKK

>member
-1 MAFKGKSKNSKGN
+1 MSFNGKNKKSKTT
-14 RVSNIPVN
+14 RVSNIPSNRNIN
-22 KNMTKNDYNKV
+22 KNELNKV
-33 NDGVFVYTGAISVA
+33 NGGVFVYTGDITVS

-52 LNVPATNIIKFL
+52 LNIPATSIIRFL
-64 FLKGKMVTLNQTL
+64 FMQGKMVTLNQNL
-77 DDDLIGEVCL
+77 DDELIGEICL

-92 FKKEKIVS
+92 FKKEKVVS
-100 EENFEDLE
+100 EENFEEIE
-108 IVDDA
+108 IVDDPSS
-113 KNLKERPPIVTI
+113 LKERSPIVTI

-135 LIDTIRNSNIVA
+135 LIDTIRNSNIVD

-155 AIGAYQKEIKG
+155 AIGAYQKEING

-180 TQMRS
+180 TAMRS

-205 PQTREAIDHAN
+205 PQTKEAIDHAR
-216 AAKVPIIIAIN
+216 AANVPIIIAIN

-234 DSERVKQELM
+234 NVERVKQELM
-244 ALNIVAEE
+244 ELDIIPEE
-252 YGGDTIFCE
+252 YGGKNIFCE
-261 ISAKKNIGIEELL
+261 ISAKKNIGIDNLL
-274 ENVLALAEMQEL
+274 ENVLLLAEMLEL
-286 KANPNRYAMGTVLE
+286 KANPNRYALGTVLE
-300 AKLDKGEGAKATLL
+300 ARLDKGEGAKATLL
-314 VQNGTLNTGDYVVV
+314 VQNGTLNAGDFVVV

-334 VRRMTNEYRAEL
+334 VRKMTNEHRAEL
-346 KIAGPSTPVA
+346 KSAGPSTPVA

-390 TKEELKSS
+390 TMDERNSS
-398 NVPTTLEGFFEQI
+398 GGGTLEDLYNRI
-411 KEGEIQELPVIIR
+411 HEGEVQEINCIVK

-437 LLNIQVEGI
+437 LLNIQVDGVK
-446 RINVLRATAGA
+446 INVLRSTAGA
-457 ITETDVLLASTSG
+457 ITETDVLLASTSN

-479 PDANVRKKAEE
+479 PDAKIRAKAEE
-490 EKVEIR
+490 AKVDIR

-511 MKGMLKPTYREQI
+511 MKGLLKPTYKEHI
-524 LGQAEIR
+524 TGQAEIR
-531 KVISAS
+531 KVIVAS
-537 KIGKIAGCMVINGV
+537 KIGKIAGCMVTNGV
-551 IKRDASCRLIRDGV
+551 IKRDSLCRLMRDGV
-565 VVYEGKINSLKRF
+565 VIYEGKLNSLKRF

-585 AENFECGLTIEN
+585 AENYECGLTIEN

-606 VEAYEM
+606 VEGYEM
-612 VEVKQ
+612 VEEKK

>member
-1 MAFKGKSKNSKGN
+1 MSFNGKNKKSKTT
-14 RVSNIPVN
+14 RVSNIPSNRNTN
-22 KNMTKNDYNKV
+22 KNELNKV
-33 NDGVFVYTGAISVA
+33 NGGVFVYTGDITVS

-52 LNVPATNIIKFL
+52 LNVPATSIIRFL
-64 FLKGKMVTLNQTL
+64 FMQGKMVTLNQNL
-77 DDDLIGEVCL
+77 DDELIGEICL

-92 FKKEKIVS
+92 FKKEKVVS
-100 EENFEDLE
+100 EENFEEIE
-108 IVDDA
+108 IVDDPSS
-113 KNLKERPPIVTI
+113 LKERSPIVTI

-135 LIDTIRNSNIVA
+135 LIDTIRNSNIVD

-155 AIGAYQKEIKG
+155 AIGAYQKEING

-180 TQMRS
+180 TAMRS

-205 PQTREAIDHAN
+205 PQTKEAIDHAR
-216 AAKVPIIIAIN
+216 AANVPIIIAIN

-234 DSERVKQELM
+234 NVERVKQELM
-244 ALNIVAEE
+244 ELDIIPEE
-252 YGGDTIFCE
+252 YGGKNIFCE
-261 ISAKKNIGIEELL
+261 ISAKKNIGIDNLL
-274 ENVLALAEMQEL
+274 ENVLLLAEMLEL
-286 KANPNRYAMGTVLE
+286 KANPNRYALGTVLE
-300 AKLDKGEGAKATLL
+300 ARLDKGEGAKATLL
-314 VQNGTLNTGDYVVV
+314 VQNGTLNAGDFVVV

-334 VRRMTNEYRAEL
+334 VRKMTNEHRAEL
-346 KIAGPSTPVA
+346 KSAGPSTPVA

-390 TKEELKSS
+390 TIDERNSS
-398 NVPTTLEGFFEQI
+398 GGGTLEDLYNRI
-411 KEGEIQELPVIIR
+411 HEGEVQEINCIVK

-437 LLNIQVEGI
+437 LLNIQVDGVK
-446 RINVLRATAGA
+446 INVLRSTAGA
-457 ITETDVLLASTSG
+457 ITETDVLLASTSN

-479 PDANVRKKAEE
+479 PDAKIRAKAEE
-490 EKVEIR
+490 AKVDIR

-511 MKGMLKPTYREQI
+511 MKGLLKPTYKEHI
-524 LGQAEIR
+524 TGQAEIR
-531 KVISAS
+531 KVIVAS
-537 KIGKIAGCMVINGV
+537 KIGKIAGCMVTNGV
-551 IKRDASCRLIRDGV
+551 IKRDSLCRLMRDGV
-565 VVYEGKINSLKRF
+565 VIYEGKLNSLKRF

-585 AENFECGLTIEN
+585 AENYECGLTIEN

-606 VEAYEM
+606 VEGYEM
-612 VEVKQ
+612 VEEKK

>member
-1 MAFKGKSKNSKGN
+1 MYKRQ
-14 RVSNIPVN
+14 RVSNIPSNRNTN
-22 KNMTKNDYNKV
+22 KNELNKV
-33 NDGVFVYTGAISVA
+33 NGGVFVYTGDITVS

-52 LNVPATNIIKFL
+52 LNVPATSIIRFL
-64 FLKGKMVTLNQTL
+64 FMQGKMVTLNQNL
-77 DDDLIGEVCL
+77 DDELIGEICL

-92 FKKEKIVS
+92 FKKEKVVS
-100 EENFEDLE
+100 EENFEEIE
-108 IVDDA
+108 IVDDPSS
-113 KNLKERPPIVTI
+113 LKERSPIVTI

-135 LIDTIRNSNIVA
+135 LIDTIRNSNIVD

-155 AIGAYQKEIKG
+155 AIGAYQKEING

-180 TQMRS
+180 TAMRS

-205 PQTREAIDHAN
+205 PQTKEAIDHAR

-234 DSERVKQELM
+234 NVERVKQELM
-244 ALNIVAEE
+244 ELDIIPEE
-252 YGGDTIFCE
+252 YGGKNIFCE
-261 ISAKKNIGIEELL
+261 ISAKKNIGIDNLL
-274 ENVLALAEMQEL
+274 ENVLLLAEMLEL
-286 KANPNRYAMGTVLE
+286 KANPNRYALGTVLE
-300 AKLDKGEGAKATLL
+300 ARLDKGEGAKATLL
-314 VQNGTLNTGDYVVV
+314 VQNGTLNAGDFVVV

-334 VRRMTNEYRAEL
+334 VRKMTNEHRAEL
-346 KIAGPSTPVA
+346 KSAGPSTPVA

-390 TKEELKSS
+390 TIDERNSS
-398 NVPTTLEGFFEQI
+398 GGGTLEDLYNRI
-411 KEGEIQELPVIIR
+411 HEGEVQEINCIVK

-437 LLNIQVEGI
+437 LLNIQVDGVK
-446 RINVLRATAGA
+446 INVLRSTAGA
-457 ITETDVLLASTSG
+457 ITETDVLLASTSN

-479 PDANVRKKAEE
+479 PDAKIRAKAEE
-490 EKVEIR
+490 AKVDIR

-511 MKGMLKPTYREQI
+511 MKGLLKPTYKEHI
-524 LGQAEIR
+524 TGQAEIR
-531 KVISAS
+531 KVIVAS
-537 KIGKIAGCMVINGV
+537 KIGKIAGCMVTNGV
-551 IKRDASCRLIRDGV
+551 IKRDSLCRLMRDGV
-565 VVYEGKINSLKRF
+565 VIYEGKLNSLKRF

-585 AENFECGLTIEN
+585 AENYECGLTIEN

-606 VEAYEM
+606 VEGYEM
-612 VEVKQ
+612 VEEKK

>member
-1 MAFKGKSKNSKGN
+1 MSFNGKNKKSKTT
-14 RVSNIPVN
+14 RVSNIPSNRNTN
-22 KNMTKNDYNKV
+22 KNELNKV
-33 NDGVFVYTGAISVA
+33 NGGVFVYTGDITVS

-52 LNVPATNIIKFL
+52 LNIPATSIIRFL
-64 FLKGKMVTLNQTL
+64 FMQGKMLTLNQNL
-77 DDDLIGEVCL
+77 DDELIGEICL

-92 FKKEKIVS
+92 FKKEKVVS
-100 EENFEDLE
+100 EENFEDIE
-108 IVDDA
+108 IVDDPSS
-113 KNLKERPPIVTI
+113 LKERSPIVTI

-135 LIDTIRNSNIVA
+135 LIDTIRNSNIVD

-180 TQMRS
+180 TAMRS

-205 PQTREAIDHAN
+205 PQTKEAIDHAR

-234 DSERVKQELM
+234 NVERVKQELM
-244 ALNIVAEE
+244 ELDIIPEE
-252 YGGDTIFCE
+252 YGGKNIFCE
-261 ISAKKNIGIEELL
+261 ISAKKNIGIDNLL
-274 ENVLALAEMQEL
+274 ENVLLLAEMLEL
-286 KANPNRYAMGTVLE
+286 KANPNRYALGTVLE
-300 AKLDKGEGAKATLL
+300 ARLDKGEGAKATLL
-314 VQNGTLNTGDYVVV
+314 VQNGTLNAGDFVVV

-334 VRRMTNEYRAEL
+334 VRKMTNEHRAEL
-346 KIAGPSTPVA
+346 KSAGPSTPVA

-390 TKEELKSS
+390 TIDERNSS
-398 NVPTTLEGFFEQI
+398 GGGTLEDLYNRI
-411 KEGEIQELPVIIR
+411 HEGEVQEINCIIK

-437 LLNIQVEGI
+437 LLNLQVEGVK
-446 RINVLRATAGA
+446 INVLRSTAGA
-457 ITETDVLLASTSG
+457 ITETDVLLASTSN

-479 PDANVRKKAEE
+479 PDAKIRAKAEE
-490 EKVEIR
+490 AKVDIR

-511 MKGMLKPTYREQI
+511 MKGLLKPTYKEHI
-524 LGQAEIR
+524 TGQAEIR
-531 KVISAS
+531 KVIVAS
-537 KIGKIAGCMVINGV
+537 KIGKIAGCMVTNGV
-551 IKRDASCRLIRDGV
+551 IKRDSLCRLMRDGV
-565 VVYEGKINSLKRF
+565 VIYEGKLNSLKRF

-585 AENFECGLTIEN
+585 AENYECGLTIEN

-606 VEAYEM
+606 VEGYEM
-612 VEVKQ
+612 VEEKK

>member
-1 MAFKGKSKNSKGN
+1 MSFNGKNKKSKTT
-14 RVSNIPVN
+14 RVSNIPSNRNIN
-22 KNMTKNDYNKV
+22 KNELNKV
-33 NDGVFVYTGAISVA
+33 NGGVFVYTGDITVS

-52 LNVPATNIIKFL
+52 LNIPATSIIRFL
-64 FLKGKMVTLNQTL
+64 FMQGKMVTLNQNL
-77 DDDLIGEVCL
+77 DDELIGEICL

-92 FKKEKIVS
+92 FKKEKVVS
-100 EENFEDLE
+100 EENFEEIE
-108 IVDDA
+108 IVDDPSS
-113 KNLKERPPIVTI
+113 LKERSPIVTI

-135 LIDTIRNSNIVA
+135 LIDTIRNSNIVD

-155 AIGAYQKEIKG
+155 AIGAYQKEING

-180 TQMRS
+180 TAMRS

-199 ADDGVM
+199 ANDGVM
-205 PQTREAIDHAN
+205 PQTKEAIDHAR
-216 AAKVPIIIAIN
+216 AANVPIIIAIN

-234 DSERVKQELM
+234 NVERVKQELM
-244 ALNIVAEE
+244 ELDIIPEE
-252 YGGDTIFCE
+252 YGGKNIFCE
-261 ISAKKNIGIEELL
+261 ISAKKNIGIDNLL
-274 ENVLALAEMQEL
+274 ENVLLLAEVLEL
-286 KANPNRYAMGTVLE
+286 KANPNRYALGTVLE
-300 AKLDKGEGAKATLL
+300 ARLDKGEGAKATLL
-314 VQNGTLNTGDYVVV
+314 VQNGTLNAGDFVVV

-334 VRRMTNEYRAEL
+334 VRKMTNEYRAEL
-346 KIAGPSTPVA
+346 KSAGPSTPVA

-390 TKEELKSS
+390 TMDERNSS
-398 NVPTTLEGFFEQI
+398 GGGTLEDLYNRI
-411 KEGEIQELPVIIR
+411 HEGEIQEINCIIK

-437 LLNIQVEGI
+437 LLNLQVDGVK
-446 RINVLRATAGA
+446 INVLRSTAGA
-457 ITETDVLLASTSG
+457 ITETDVLLASTSN

-479 PDANVRKKAEE
+479 PDAKIRAKAEE
-490 EKVEIR
+490 AKVDIR

-511 MKGMLKPTYREQI
+511 MKGLLKPTYKEHI
-524 LGQAEIR
+524 TGQAEIR
-531 KVISAS
+531 KVIVAS
-537 KIGKIAGCMVINGV
+537 KIGKIAGCMVTNGV
-551 IKRDASCRLIRDGV
+551 IKRDSLCRLMRDGV
-565 VVYEGKINSLKRF
+565 VIYEGKLNSLKRF

-585 AENFECGLTIEN
+585 AENYECGLTIEN

-606 VEAYEM
+606 VEGYEM
-612 VEVKQ
+612 VEEKK

>member
-1 MAFKGKSKNSKGN
+1 MSFNGKNKKSKTT
-14 RVSNIPVN
+14 RVSNIPSNRNIN
-22 KNMTKNDYNKV
+22 KNELNKV
-33 NDGVFVYTGAISVA
+33 NGGVFVYTGDITVS

-52 LNVPATNIIKFL
+52 LNIPATSIIRFL
-64 FLKGKMVTLNQTL
+64 FMQGKMVTLNQNL
-77 DDDLIGEVCL
+77 DDELIGEICL

-92 FKKEKIVS
+92 FKKEKVVS
-100 EENFEDLE
+100 EENFEEIE
-108 IVDDA
+108 IVDDPSS
-113 KNLKERPPIVTI
+113 LKERSPIVTI

-135 LIDTIRNSNIVA
+135 LIDTIRNSNIVD

-155 AIGAYQKEIKG
+155 AIGAYQKEING

-180 TQMRS
+180 TAMRS

-205 PQTREAIDHAN
+205 PQTKEAIDHAR
-216 AAKVPIIIAIN
+216 AANVPIIIAIN

-234 DSERVKQELM
+234 NVERVKQELM
-244 ALNIVAEE
+244 ELDIIPEE
-252 YGGDTIFCE
+252 YGGKNIFCE
-261 ISAKKNIGIEELL
+261 ISAKKNIGIDNLL
-274 ENVLALAEMQEL
+274 ENVLLLAEVLEL
-286 KANPNRYAMGTVLE
+286 KANPNRYALGTVLE
-300 AKLDKGEGAKATLL
+300 ARLDKGEGAKATLL
-314 VQNGTLNTGDYVVV
+314 VQNGTLNAGDFVVV

-334 VRRMTNEYRAEL
+334 VRKMTNEYRAEL
-346 KIAGPSTPVA
+346 KSAGPSTPVA

-390 TKEELKSS
+390 TMDERNSS
-398 NVPTTLEGFFEQI
+398 GGGTLEDLYNRI
-411 KEGEIQELPVIIR
+411 HEGEVQEINCIIK

-437 LLNIQVEGI
+437 LLNLQVEGVK
-446 RINVLRATAGA
+446 INVLRSTAGA
-457 ITETDVLLASTSG
+457 ITETDVLLASTSN

-479 PDANVRKKAEE
+479 PDAKIRAKAEE
-490 EKVEIR
+490 AKVDIR

-511 MKGMLKPTYREQI
+511 MKGLLKPTYKEHI
-524 LGQAEIR
+524 TGQAEIR
-531 KVISAS
+531 KVIVAS
-537 KIGKIAGCMVINGV
+537 KIGKIAGCMVTNGV
-551 IKRDASCRLIRDGV
+551 IKRDSLCRLMRDGV
-565 VVYEGKINSLKRF
+565 VIYEGKLNSLKRF

-585 AENFECGLTIEN
+585 AENYECGLTIEN

-606 VEAYEM
+606 VEGYEM
-612 VEVKQ
+612 VEEKK

>member
-1 MAFKGKSKNSKGN
+1 MSFNGKNKKSKTT
-14 RVSNIPVN
+14 RVSNIPSNRNTN
-22 KNMTKNDYNKV
+22 KNELNKV
-33 NDGVFVYTGAISVA
+33 NGGVFVYTGDITVS

-52 LNVPATNIIKFL
+52 LNIPATSIIRFL
-64 FLKGKMVTLNQTL
+64 FMQGKMVTLNQNL
-77 DDDLIGEVCL
+77 DDELIGEICL

-92 FKKEKIVS
+92 FKKEKVVS
-100 EENFEDLE
+100 EENFEDIE
-108 IVDDA
+108 IVDDPSS
-113 KNLKERPPIVTI
+113 LKERSPIVTI

-135 LIDTIRNSNIVA
+135 LIDTIRNSNIVD

-180 TQMRS
+180 TAMRS

-205 PQTREAIDHAN
+205 PQTKEAIDHAR

-234 DSERVKQELM
+234 NVERVKQELM
-244 ALNIVAEE
+244 ELDIIPEE
-252 YGGDTIFCE
+252 YGGKNIFCE
-261 ISAKKNIGIEELL
+261 ISAKKNIGIDNLL
-274 ENVLALAEMQEL
+274 ENVLLLAEMLEL
-286 KANPNRYAMGTVLE
+286 KANPNRYALGTVLE
-300 AKLDKGEGAKATLL
+300 ARLDKGEGAKATLL
-314 VQNGTLNTGDYVVV
+314 VQNGTLNAGDFVVV

-334 VRRMTNEYRAEL
+334 VRKMTNEHRAEL
-346 KIAGPSTPVA
+346 KSAGPSTPVA

-390 TKEELKSS
+390 TIDERNSS
-398 NVPTTLEGFFEQI
+398 GGGTLEDLYNRI
-411 KEGEIQELPVIIR
+411 HEGEIQEINCIIK

-437 LLNIQVEGI
+437 LLNLQVEGVK
-446 RINVLRATAGA
+446 INVLRSTAGA
-457 ITETDVLLASTSG
+457 ITETDVLLASTSN

-479 PDANVRKKAEE
+479 PDAKIRAKAEE
-490 EKVEIR
+490 AKVDIR

-511 MKGMLKPTYREQI
+511 MKGLLKPTYKEHI
-524 LGQAEIR
+524 TGQAEIR
-531 KVISAS
+531 KVIVAS
-537 KIGKIAGCMVINGV
+537 KIGKIAGCMVTNGV
-551 IKRDASCRLIRDGV
+551 IKRDSLCRLMRDGV
-565 VVYEGKINSLKRF
+565 VIYEGKLNSLKRF

-585 AENFECGLTIEN
+585 AENYECGLTIEN

-606 VEAYEM
+606 VEGYEM
-612 VEVKQ
+612 VEEKK

>member
-1 MAFKGKSKNSKGN
+1 MSFNGKNKKSKNT
-14 RVSNIPVN
+14 RVSNIPSN
-22 KNMTKNDYNKV
+22 KNINKNELNKV
-33 NDGVFVYTGAISVA
+33 NGGVFVYTGDITVS

-52 LNVPATNIIKFL
+52 LNIPATSIIRFL
-64 FLKGKMVTLNQTL
+64 FMQGKMVTLNQNL
-77 DDDLIGEVCL
+77 DDELIGEICL

-92 FKKEKIVS
+92 FKKEKVVS
-100 EENFEDLE
+100 EENFEDIE
-108 IVDDA
+108 IVDDPSS
-113 KNLKERPPIVTI
+113 LKERSPIVTI

-135 LIDTIRNSNIVA
+135 LIDTIRNSNIVDS
-147 TEAGAITQ
+147 EAGAITQ
-155 AIGAYQKEIKG
+155 AIGAYQKEING

-180 TQMRS
+180 TAMRS

-205 PQTREAIDHAN
+205 PQTKEAIDHAR
-216 AAKVPIIIAIN
+216 AAGVPIIIAIN

-234 DSERVKQELM
+234 NVERVKQELM
-244 ALNIVAEE
+244 ELDIIPEE
-252 YGGDTIFCE
+252 YGGKNIFCE
-261 ISAKKNIGIEELL
+261 ISAKKHIGIENLL
-274 ENVLALAEMQEL
+274 ENVLLLAEMLEL
-286 KANPNRYAMGTVLE
+286 KANPNRYALGTVLE
-300 AKLDKGEGAKATLL
+300 ARLDKGEGAKATLL
-314 VQNGTLNTGDYVVV
+314 VQNGTLNAGDFVVV

-334 VRRMTNEYRAEL
+334 VRKMTNEHRAEL
-346 KIAGPSTPVA
+346 KSAGPSTPVA

-390 TKEELKSS
+390 TLDERNSS
-398 NVPTTLEGFFEQI
+398 GGGTLEDLYNRI
-411 KEGEIQELPVIIR
+411 HEGEIQEINCIIK

-437 LLNIQVEGI
+437 LLNLQVDGVK
-446 RINVLRATAGA
+446 INVLRSTAGA
-457 ITETDVLLASTSG
+457 ITETDVLLASTSN

-479 PDANVRKKAEE
+479 PDAKIRAKAEE
-490 EKVEIR
+490 AKVDIR

-511 MKGMLKPTYREQI
+511 MKGLLKPTYKEHI
-524 LGQAEIR
+524 TGQAEIR
-531 KVISAS
+531 KVIVAS
-537 KIGKIAGCMVINGV
+537 KIGKIAGCMVTNGV
-551 IKRDASCRLIRDGV
+551 IKRDSLCRLMRDGV
-565 VVYEGKINSLKRF
+565 VIYEGKLNSLKRF

-585 AENFECGLTIEN
+585 AENYECGLTIEN

-606 VEAYEM
+606 VEGYEM
-612 VEVKQ
+612 VEEKK

>member
-1 MAFKGKSKNSKGN
+1 MSFNGKNKKSKTT
-14 RVSNIPVN
+14 RVSNIPSNRNTN
-22 KNMTKNDYNKV
+22 KNELNKV
-33 NDGVFVYTGAISVA
+33 NGGVFVYTGDITVS

-52 LNVPATNIIKFL
+52 LNVPATSIIRFL
-64 FLKGKMVTLNQTL
+64 FMQGKMVTLNQNL
-77 DDDLIGEVCL
+77 DDELIGEICL

-92 FKKEKIVS
+92 FKKEKVVS
-100 EENFEDLE
+100 EENFEEIE
-108 IVDDA
+108 IVDDPSS
-113 KNLKERPPIVTI
+113 LKERSPIVTI

-135 LIDTIRNSNIVA
+135 LIDTIRNSNIVD

-155 AIGAYQKEIKG
+155 AIGAYQKEING

-180 TQMRS
+180 TAMRS

-205 PQTREAIDHAN
+205 PQTKEAIDHAR

-234 DSERVKQELM
+234 NVERVKQELM
-244 ALNIVAEE
+244 ELDIIPEE
-252 YGGDTIFCE
+252 YGGKNIFCE
-261 ISAKKNIGIEELL
+261 ISAKKHIGIDNLL
-274 ENVLALAEMQEL
+274 ENVLLLAEMLEL
-286 KANPNRYAMGTVLE
+286 KANPNRYALGTVLE
-300 AKLDKGEGAKATLL
+300 ARLDKGEGAKATLL
-314 VQNGTLNTGDYVVV
+314 VQNGTLNAGDFVVV

-334 VRRMTNEYRAEL
+334 VRKMTNEHRAEL
-346 KIAGPSTPVA
+346 KSAGPSTPVA

-390 TKEELKSS
+390 TIDERNSS
-398 NVPTTLEGFFEQI
+398 GGGTLEDLYNRI
-411 KEGEIQELPVIIR
+411 HEGEVQEINCIVK

-437 LLNIQVEGI
+437 LLNIQVDGVK
-446 RINVLRATAGA
+446 INVLRSTAGA
-457 ITETDVLLASTSG
+457 ITETDVLLASTSN

-479 PDANVRKKAEE
+479 PDAKIRAKAEE
-490 EKVEIR
+490 AKVDIR

-511 MKGMLKPTYREQI
+511 MKGLLKPTYKEHI
-524 LGQAEIR
+524 TGQAEIR
-531 KVISAS
+531 KVIVAS
-537 KIGKIAGCMVINGV
+537 KIGKIAGCMVTNGV
-551 IKRDASCRLIRDGV
+551 IKRDSLCRLMRDGV
-565 VVYEGKINSLKRF
+565 VIYEGKLNSLKRF

-585 AENFECGLTIEN
+585 AENYECGLTIEN

-606 VEAYEM
+606 VEGYEM
-612 VEVKQ
+612 VEEKK

>member
-1 MAFKGKSKNSKGN
+1 MSFNGKNKKSKTT
-14 RVSNIPVN
+14 RVSNIPSNRNTN
-22 KNMTKNDYNKV
+22 KNELNKV
-33 NDGVFVYTGAISVA
+33 NGGVFVYTGDITVS

-52 LNVPATNIIKFL
+52 LNIPATSIIRFL
-64 FLKGKMVTLNQTL
+64 FMQGKMVTLNQNL
-77 DDDLIGEVCL
+77 GDELIGEICL

-92 FKKEKIVS
+92 FKKEKVVS
-100 EENFEDLE
+100 EENFEEIE
-108 IVDDA
+108 IVDDPSS
-113 KNLKERPPIVTI
+113 LKERSPIVTI

-135 LIDTIRNSNIVA
+135 LIDTIRNSNIVD

-155 AIGAYQKEIKG
+155 AIGAYQKEING

-180 TQMRS
+180 TAMRS

-205 PQTREAIDHAN
+205 PQTKEAIDHAR
-216 AAKVPIIIAIN
+216 AANVPIIIAIN

-234 DSERVKQELM
+234 NVERVKQELM
-244 ALNIVAEE
+244 ELDIIPEE
-252 YGGDTIFCE
+252 YGGKNIFCE
-261 ISAKKNIGIEELL
+261 ISAKKNIGIDNLL
-274 ENVLALAEMQEL
+274 ENVLLLAEVLEL
-286 KANPNRYAMGTVLE
+286 KANPNRYALGTVLE
-300 AKLDKGEGAKATLL
+300 ARLDKGEGAKATLL
-314 VQNGTLNTGDYVVV
+314 VQNGTLNAGDFVVV

-334 VRRMTNEYRAEL
+334 VRKMTNEHRAEL
-346 KIAGPSTPVA
+346 KSAGPSTPVA

-376 KQARE
+376 KQARD

-390 TKEELKSS
+390 TMDERNSS
-398 NVPTTLEGFFEQI
+398 GGGTLEDLYNRI
-411 KEGEIQELPVIIR
+411 HEGEVQEINCIVK

-437 LLNIQVEGI
+437 LLNIQVDGVK
-446 RINVLRATAGA
+446 INVLRSTAGA
-457 ITETDVLLASTSG
+457 ITETDVLLASTSN

-479 PDANVRKKAEE
+479 PDAKIRAKAEE
-490 EKVEIR
+490 AKVDIR

-511 MKGMLKPTYREQI
+511 MKGLLKPTYKEHI
-524 LGQAEIR
+524 TGQAEIR
-531 KVISAS
+531 KVIVAS
-537 KIGKIAGCMVINGV
+537 KIGKIAGCMVTNGV
-551 IKRDASCRLIRDGV
+551 IKRDSLCRLMRDGV
-565 VVYEGKINSLKRF
+565 VIYEGKLNSLKRF

-585 AENFECGLTIEN
+585 AENYECGLTIEN

-606 VEAYEM
+606 VEGYEM
-612 VEVKQ
+612 VEEKK

>member
-1 MAFKGKSKNSKGN
+1 MSFNGKNKKSKTV
-14 RVSNIPVN
+14 RVSNIPSNRNTN
-22 KNMTKNDYNKV
+22 KNELNKV
-33 NDGVFVYTGAISVA
+33 NGGIFVYTGDITVS

-52 LNVPATNIIKFL
+52 LNIPATSIIRFL
-64 FLKGKMVTLNQTL
+64 FMQGKMVTLNQNL
-77 DDDLIGEVCL
+77 DDELIGEICL

-92 FKKEKIVS
+92 FKKEKVVS
-100 EENFEDLE
+100 EENFEDIE
-108 IVDDA
+108 IVDDPSS
-113 KNLKERPPIVTI
+113 LKERSPIVTI

-135 LIDTIRNSNIVA
+135 LIDTIRNSNIVD

-155 AIGAYQKEIKG
+155 AIGAYQKEING

-180 TQMRS
+180 TAMRS

-205 PQTREAIDHAN
+205 PQTKEAIDHAR
-216 AAKVPIIIAIN
+216 AANVPIIIAIN

-234 DSERVKQELM
+234 NVERVKQELM
-244 ALNIVAEE
+244 ELDIIPEE
-252 YGGDTIFCE
+252 YGGKNIFCE
-261 ISAKKNIGIEELL
+261 ISAKKNIGIDNLL
-274 ENVLALAEMQEL
+274 ENVLLLAEVLEL
-286 KANPNRYAMGTVLE
+286 KANPNRYALGTVLE
-300 AKLDKGEGAKATLL
+300 ARLDKGEGAKATLL
-314 VQNGTLNTGDYVVV
+314 VQNGTLNAGDFVVV

-334 VRRMTNEYRAEL
+334 VRKMTNEYRAEL
-346 KIAGPSTPVA
+346 KSAGPSTPVA

-390 TKEELKSS
+390 TMDERNSS
-398 NVPTTLEGFFEQI
+398 GGGTLEDLYNRI
-411 KEGEIQELPVIIR
+411 HEGEVQEINCIVK

-437 LLNIQVEGI
+437 LLNIQVDGVK
-446 RINVLRATAGA
+446 INVLRSTAGA
-457 ITETDVLLASTSG
+457 ITETDVLLASTSN

-479 PDANVRKKAEE
+479 PDAKIRAKAEE
-490 EKVEIR
+490 AKVDIR

-511 MKGMLKPTYREQI
+511 MKGLLKPTYKEHI
-524 LGQAEIR
+524 TGQAEIR
-531 KVISAS
+531 KVIVAS
-537 KIGKIAGCMVINGV
+537 KIGKIAGCMVTNGV
-551 IKRDASCRLIRDGV
+551 IKRDSLCRLMRDGV
-565 VVYEGKINSLKRF
+565 VIYEGKLNSLKRF

-585 AENFECGLTIEN
+585 AENYECGLTIEN

-606 VEAYEM
+606 VEGYEM
-612 VEVKQ
+612 VEEKK

>member
-1 MAFKGKSKNSKGN
+1 MSFNGKNKKSKTT
-14 RVSNIPVN
+14 RVSNIPSNRNTN
-22 KNMTKNDYNKV
+22 KNELNKV
-33 NDGVFVYTGAISVA
+33 NGGVFVYTGDITVS

-52 LNVPATNIIKFL
+52 LNIPATSIIRFL
-64 FLKGKMVTLNQTL
+64 FMQGKMVTLNQNL
-77 DDDLIGEVCL
+77 DDELIGEICL

-92 FKKEKIVS
+92 FKKEKVVS
-100 EENFEDLE
+100 EENFEDIE
-108 IVDDA
+108 IVDDPSS
-113 KNLKERPPIVTI
+113 LKERSPIVTI

-135 LIDTIRNSNIVA
+135 LIDTIRNSNIVD

-180 TQMRS
+180 TAMRS

-205 PQTREAIDHAN
+205 PQTKEAIDHAR

-234 DSERVKQELM
+234 NVERVKQELM
-244 ALNIVAEE
+244 ELDIIPEE
-252 YGGDTIFCE
+252 YGGKNIFCE
-261 ISAKKNIGIEELL
+261 ISAKKNIGIDNLL
-274 ENVLALAEMQEL
+274 ENILLLAEMLEL
-286 KANPNRYAMGTVLE
+286 KANPNRYALGTVLE
-300 AKLDKGEGAKATLL
+300 ARLDKGEGAKATLL
-314 VQNGTLNTGDYVVV
+314 VQNGTLNAGDFVVV

-334 VRRMTNEYRAEL
+334 VRKMTNEHRAEL
-346 KIAGPSTPVA
+346 KSAGPSTPVA

-390 TKEELKSS
+390 TIDERNSS
-398 NVPTTLEGFFEQI
+398 GGGTLEDLYNRI
-411 KEGEIQELPVIIR
+411 HEGEIQEINCIIK

-437 LLNIQVEGI
+437 LLNLQVEGVK
-446 RINVLRATAGA
+446 INVLRSTAGA
-457 ITETDVLLASTSG
+457 ITETDVLLASTSN

-479 PDANVRKKAEE
+479 PDAKIRAKAEE
-490 EKVEIR
+490 AKVDIR

-511 MKGMLKPTYREQI
+511 MKGLLKPTYKEHI
-524 LGQAEIR
+524 TGQAEIR
-531 KVISAS
+531 KVIVAS
-537 KIGKIAGCMVINGV
+537 KIGKIAGCMVTNGV
-551 IKRDASCRLIRDGV
+551 IKRDSLCRLMRDGV
-565 VVYEGKINSLKRF
+565 VIYEGKLNSLKRF

-585 AENFECGLTIEN
+585 AENYECGLTIEN

-606 VEAYEM
+606 VEGYEM
-612 VEVKQ
+612 VEEKK

>member
-1 MAFKGKSKNSKGN
+1 MSFNGKNKKSKTA
-14 RVSNIPVN
+14 RVSNIPSNRNNN
-22 KNMTKNDYNKV
+22 KNELNKV
-33 NDGVFVYTGAISVA
+33 NGGIFVYTGDITVS

-52 LNVPATNIIKFL
+52 LNIPTTSIIRFL
-64 FLKGKMVTLNQTL
+64 FMQGKMVTLNQNL
-77 DDDLIGEVCL
+77 DDELIGEICL

-92 FKKEKIVS
+92 FKKEKVVS
-100 EENFEDLE
+100 EENFEDIE
-108 IVDDA
+108 IVDDPSS
-113 KNLKERPPIVTI
+113 LKERSPIVTI

-135 LIDTIRNSNIVA
+135 LIDTIRNSNIVD

-155 AIGAYQKEIKG
+155 AIGAYQKEING

-180 TQMRS
+180 TAMRS

-205 PQTREAIDHAN
+205 PQTKEAIDHAR
-216 AAKVPIIIAIN
+216 AANVPIIIAIN

-234 DSERVKQELM
+234 NVERVKQELM
-244 ALNIVAEE
+244 ELDIIPEE
-252 YGGDTIFCE
+252 YGGKNIFCE
-261 ISAKKNIGIEELL
+261 ISAKKNIGIDNLL
-274 ENVLALAEMQEL
+274 ENVLLLAEMLEL
-286 KANPNRYAMGTVLE
+286 KANPNRYALGTVLE
-300 AKLDKGEGAKATLL
+300 ARLDKGEGAKATLL
-314 VQNGTLNTGDYVVV
+314 VQNGTLNAGDFVVV

-334 VRRMTNEYRAEL
+334 VRKMTNEHRAEL
-346 KIAGPSTPVA
+346 KSAGPSTPVA
-356 IIGLTEVPVAGDKFM
+356 IIGLTEVPIAGDKFM

-390 TKEELKSS
+390 TMDERNSS
-398 NVPTTLEGFFEQI
+398 GGGTLEDLYNRI
-411 KEGEIQELPVIIR
+411 HEGEIQEINCIVK

-437 LLNIQVEGI
+437 LLNLQVEGVK
-446 RINVLRATAGA
+446 INVLRSTAGA
-457 ITETDVLLASTSG
+457 ITETDVLLASTSN

-479 PDANVRKKAEE
+479 PDAKIRAKAEE
-490 EKVEIR
+490 AKVDIR

-511 MKGMLKPTYREQI
+511 MKGLLKPTYKEHI
-524 LGQAEIR
+524 TGQAEIR
-531 KVISAS
+531 KVIVAS
-537 KIGKIAGCMVINGV
+537 KIGKIAGCMVTNGV
-551 IKRDASCRLIRDGV
+551 IKRDSLCRLMRDGV
-565 VVYEGKINSLKRF
+565 VIYEGKLNSLKRF

-585 AENFECGLTIEN
+585 AENYECGLTIEN

-606 VEAYEM
+606 VEGYEM
-612 VEVKQ
+612 VEEKK

>member
-1 MAFKGKSKNSKGN
+1 MSFNGKNKKSKNT
-14 RVSNIPVN
+14 RVSNIPSN
-22 KNMTKNDYNKV
+22 KNINKNELNKV
-33 NDGVFVYTGAISVA
+33 NGGVFVYTGDITVS

-52 LNVPATNIIKFL
+52 LNIPATSIIRFL
-64 FLKGKMVTLNQTL
+64 FMQGKMVTLNQNL
-77 DDDLIGEVCL
+77 DDELIGEICL

-92 FKKEKIVS
+92 FKKEKVVS
-100 EENFEDLE
+100 EENFEDIE
-108 IVDDA
+108 IVDDPSS
-113 KNLKERPPIVTI
+113 LKERSPIVTI

-135 LIDTIRNSNIVA
+135 LIDTIRNSNIVDS
-147 TEAGAITQ
+147 EAGAITQ
-155 AIGAYQKEIKG
+155 AIGAYQKEING

-180 TQMRS
+180 TAMRS

-205 PQTREAIDHAN
+205 PQTKEAIDHAR
-216 AAKVPIIIAIN
+216 AAGVPIIIAIN

-234 DSERVKQELM
+234 NVERVKQELM
-244 ALNIVAEE
+244 ELDIIPEE
-252 YGGDTIFCE
+252 YGGKNIFCE
-261 ISAKKNIGIEELL
+261 ISAKKHIGIENLL
-274 ENVLALAEMQEL
+274 ENVLLLAEMLEL
-286 KANPNRYAMGTVLE
+286 KANPNRYALGTVLE
-300 AKLDKGEGAKATLL
+300 ARLDKGEGAKATLL
-314 VQNGTLNTGDYVVV
+314 VQNGTLNAGDFVVV

-334 VRRMTNEYRAEL
+334 VRKMTNEHRAEL
-346 KIAGPSTPVA
+346 KSAGPSTPVA

-390 TKEELKSS
+390 TLDERNSS
-398 NVPTTLEGFFEQI
+398 GGGTLEDLYNRI
-411 KEGEIQELPVIIR
+411 HEGEIQEINCIIK

-437 LLNIQVEGI
+437 LLNLQVDGVK
-446 RINVLRATAGA
+446 INVLRSTAGA
-457 ITETDVLLASTSG
+457 ITETDVLLASTSN

-479 PDANVRKKAEE
+479 PDAKIRAKAEE
-490 EKVEIR
+490 AKVDIR

-511 MKGMLKPTYREQI
+511 MKGLLKPTYKEHI
-524 LGQAEIR
+524 TGQAEIR
-531 KVISAS
+531 KVIVAS
-537 KIGKIAGCMVINGV
+537 KIGKIAGCMVTSGV
-551 IKRDASCRLIRDGV
+551 IKRDSLCRLMRDGV
-565 VVYEGKINSLKRF
+565 VIYEGKLNSLKRF

-585 AENFECGLTIEN
+585 AENYECGLTIEN

-606 VEAYEM
+606 VEGYEM
-612 VEVKQ
+612 VEEKK

>member
-1 MAFKGKSKNSKGN
+1 MSFNGKNKKSKTT
-14 RVSNIPVN
+14 RVSNIPSNRNIN
-22 KNMTKNDYNKV
+22 KNELNKV
-33 NDGVFVYTGAISVA
+33 NGGVFVYTGDITVS

-52 LNVPATNIIKFL
+52 LNIPATSIIRFL
-64 FLKGKMVTLNQTL
+64 FMQGKMVTLNQNL
-77 DDDLIGEVCL
+77 DDELIGEICL

-92 FKKEKIVS
+92 FKKEKVVS
-100 EENFEDLE
+100 EENFEEIE
-108 IVDDA
+108 IVDDPSS
-113 KNLKERPPIVTI
+113 LKERSPIVTI

-135 LIDTIRNSNIVA
+135 LIDTIRNSNIVD

-155 AIGAYQKEIKG
+155 AIGAYQKEING

-180 TQMRS
+180 TAMRS

-205 PQTREAIDHAN
+205 PQTKEAIDHAR
-216 AAKVPIIIAIN
+216 AANVPIIIAIN

-234 DSERVKQELM
+234 NVERVKQELM
-244 ALNIVAEE
+244 ELDIIPEE
-252 YGGDTIFCE
+252 YGGKNIFCE
-261 ISAKKNIGIEELL
+261 ISAKKNIGIDNLL
-274 ENVLALAEMQEL
+274 ENVLLLAEVLEL
-286 KANPNRYAMGTVLE
+286 KANPNRYALGTVLE
-300 AKLDKGEGAKATLL
+300 ARLDKGEGAKATLL
-314 VQNGTLNTGDYVVV
+314 VQNGTLNAGDFVVV

-334 VRRMTNEYRAEL
+334 VRKMTNEYRAEL
-346 KIAGPSTPVA
+346 KSAGPSTPVA

-390 TKEELKSS
+390 TMDERNSS
-398 NVPTTLEGFFEQI
+398 GGGTLEDLYNRI
-411 KEGEIQELPVIIR
+411 HEGEVQEINCIVK

-437 LLNIQVEGI
+437 LLNLQVDGVK
-446 RINVLRATAGA
+446 INVLRSTAGA
-457 ITETDVLLASTSG
+457 ITETDVLLASTSN

-479 PDANVRKKAEE
+479 PDAKIRAKAEE
-490 EKVEIR
+490 AKVDIR

-511 MKGMLKPTYREQI
+511 MKGLLKPTYKEHI
-524 LGQAEIR
+524 TGQAEIR
-531 KVISAS
+531 KVIVAS
-537 KIGKIAGCMVINGV
+537 KIGKIAGCMVTNGV
-551 IKRDASCRLIRDGV
+551 IKRDSLCRLMRDGV
-565 VVYEGKINSLKRF
+565 VIYEGKLNSLKRF

-585 AENFECGLTIEN
+585 AENYECGLTIEN

-606 VEAYEM
+606 VEGYEM
-612 VEVKQ
+612 VEEKK

>member
-1 MAFKGKSKNSKGN
+1 MSFNEKNKKSKTT
-14 RVSNIPVN
+14 RVSNIPSNRNIN
-22 KNMTKNDYNKV
+22 KNELNKV
-33 NDGVFVYTGAISVA
+33 NGGVFVYTGDITVS

-52 LNVPATNIIKFL
+52 LNIPATSIIRFL
-64 FLKGKMVTLNQTL
+64 FMQGKMVTLNQNL
-77 DDDLIGEVCL
+77 DDELIGEICL

-92 FKKEKIVS
+92 FKKEKVVS
-100 EENFEDLE
+100 EENFEEIE
-108 IVDDA
+108 IVDDPSS
-113 KNLKERPPIVTI
+113 LKERSPIVTI

-135 LIDTIRNSNIVA
+135 LIDTIRNSNIVD

-155 AIGAYQKEIKG
+155 AIGAYQKEING

-180 TQMRS
+180 TAMRS

-205 PQTREAIDHAN
+205 PQTKEAIDHAR
-216 AAKVPIIIAIN
+216 AANVPIIIAIN

-234 DSERVKQELM
+234 NVERVKQELM
-244 ALNIVAEE
+244 ELDIIPEE
-252 YGGDTIFCE
+252 YGGKNIFCE
-261 ISAKKNIGIEELL
+261 ISAKKNIGIDNLL
-274 ENVLALAEMQEL
+274 ENVLLLAEVLEL
-286 KANPNRYAMGTVLE
+286 KANPNRYALGTVLE
-300 AKLDKGEGAKATLL
+300 ARLDKGEGAKATLL
-314 VQNGTLNTGDYVVV
+314 VQNGTLNAGDFVVV

-334 VRRMTNEYRAEL
+334 VRKMTNEYRAEL
-346 KIAGPSTPVA
+346 KSAGPSTPVA

-390 TKEELKSS
+390 TMDERNSS
-398 NVPTTLEGFFEQI
+398 GGGTLEDLYNRI
-411 KEGEIQELPVIIR
+411 HEGEVQEINCIVK

-437 LLNIQVEGI
+437 LLNIQVDGVK
-446 RINVLRATAGA
+446 INVLRSTAGA
-457 ITETDVLLASTSG
+457 ITETDVLLASTSN

-479 PDANVRKKAEE
+479 PDAKIRAKAEE
-490 EKVEIR
+490 AKVDIR

-511 MKGMLKPTYREQI
+511 MKGLLKPTYKEHI
-524 LGQAEIR
+524 TGQAEIR
-531 KVISAS
+531 KVIVAS
-537 KIGKIAGCMVINGV
+537 KIGKIAGCMVTNGV
-551 IKRDASCRLIRDGV
+551 IKRDSLCRLMRDGV
-565 VVYEGKINSLKRF
+565 VIYEGKLNSLKRF

-585 AENFECGLTIEN
+585 AENYECGLTIEN

-606 VEAYEM
+606 VEGYEM
-612 VEVKQ
+612 VEEKK